1 MTRDDDVVGRG
12 DIHYAKSGDLNIA
25 YTVFGDGPDLVV
37 APGFISHLDFIWE
50 ERSAAHFYS
59 RLASFRRVIGFDKR
73 GTGLSDPA
81 AHAPTL
87 EECVDD
93 LGAVMEAA
101 GSERADVFGISEGG
115 SMAMLMAASHPRRV
129 KALVLYGSFA
139 RVLEAPDYT
148 FGISEQQLAKLAEV
162 SAKGWGEGIGLG
174 AWAPSRRQDP
184 ELRQWWAR
192 LQRAAA
198 SPGMVRNIFGLY
210 PELDIRQVLPVIQAP
225 TLVLHRRDD
234 RMINV
239 EMGRYISDH
248 VPGAKFVELEGT
260 DHLFFTGDADAI
272 VDEIQEFLTG
282 ARPLPPVDRVLA
294 TVLFTDIVDSTQRAV
309 ELGDQRWKELLTKHD
324 AQVRRQL
331 ERFQGR
337 EVNTTGDGFVATF
350 DGPAR
355 AIRCATAI
363 RDAVRS
369 IGLEVRAGLHT
380 GEVEVRG
387 DDISGIAVH
396 LAARVAAAAGAGE
409 VLVSRTVVDLVA
421 GSGLEFAARG
431 QHVLKGVPGEWE
443 LFAVEG

>member
-1 MTRDDDVVGRG
+1 MDAEGG
-12 DIHYAKSGDLNIA
+12 APDIHYAKSGDLSIA
-25 YTVFGDGPDLVV
+25 YSVEGEGPDLLV
-37 APGFISHLDFIWE
+37 APGFISHLEVGRE
-50 ERSAAHFYS
+50 EPSLARFYS
-59 RLASFRRVIGFDKR
+59 RLASFRRVITFDKR

-81 AHAPTL
+81 SHAPTL

-93 LGAVMEAA
+93 LVAVMDAA
-101 GSERADVFGISEGG
+101 GSDRTDILGVSEGG
-115 SMAMLMAASHPRRV
+115 TMAMLMAATHPTRV
-129 KALVLYGSFA
+129 NTLVLYGTYA
-139 RVLEAPDYT
+139 RLVEAPDYPL
-148 FGISEQQLAKLAEV
+148 GVRAEDLAKLIEI
-162 SAKGWGEGIGLG
+162 SEKGWGEGIALG
-174 AWAPSRRQDP
+174 AWAPSRGDDA

-192 LQRAAA
+192 LQRIAA
-198 SPGMVRNIFGLY
+198 SPGMVRNIFALY
-210 PELDIRQVLPVIQAP
+210 PQMDIRDVLPTIQVP

-234 RMINV
+234 RMVTI
-239 EMGRYISDH
+239 EMGRYVADH
-248 VPGAKFVELEGT
+248 IPGAKFVELEGA

-272 VDEIQEFLTG
+272 VDEIEEFLTG
-282 ARPLPPVDRVLA
+282 ARPVPTVDRVLA
-294 TVLFTDIVDSTQRAV
+294 TVLFTDIVDSTKRAV
-309 ELGDQRWKELLTKHD
+309 ELGDERWKELLGRHD

-369 IGLEVRAGLHT
+369 LGLEVRAGVHT
-380 GEVEVRG
+380 GEVEVRD

-396 LAARVAAAAGAGE
+396 LAARVAGAAGAGE

-421 GSGLEFAARG
+421 GSGLSFAARG
-431 QHVLKGVPGEWE
+431 EYALKGVPGEWE